1 MKKLKTA
8 AAITSIIAIVAVVA
22 ALASINPRN
31 SAQAQ
36 ADSGICGRDAA
47 VQTAIIASIADVS
60 LCTDV
65 TDAHLTAISG
75 TLDLSG
81 GTLTTLAT
89 SDLQGLS
96 GITDLDL
103 SNNDIDDLPSH
114 VFDALTALQ
123 EIDLSGNGMSMLP
136 PYPFHHNLNLQVI
149 DGSDNDIPLLH
160 EGIFSNNAALL
171 EVNFS
176 DNEIT
181 YLSGTEFKSS
191 PLLTKID
198 LANNTLPGLAVGMFN
213 GLENLA
219 ELYLA
224 GNTGAPFTVDMQ
236 PLGLGANAFTVATGG
251 GAPPFNATAT
261 VTATGGT
268 LSHSTVSFLAGRDL
282 TEVITVTHLG
292 AEPATITV
300 SGAAFTAGTYTG
312 ITASNGTTLSIPQNG
327 ATTGICSRTREIQNA
342 IITLLGSASCATVTN
357 TQLASITKPLAVA
370 GTSMSTLREGDL
382 DGLTGVRDLY
392 LYGNEITELP
402 DELFKDAGSF
412 DRVLIQD
419 NPGGPF
425 KLEVTLTEKSQG
437 TYVAQIR
444 EGSPFH
450 VEVTLKATG
459 ATLYPRVTDI
469 YGGDTESN
477 EITATADGS
486 GDTLLVE
493 IDQVKFRDW
502 GITNYSYYDGF
513 ELTIGTS
520 TDATTTSE
528 TATPVATATPVPT
541 VEPPAATPLTAS
553 SHNAPASHDGTT
565 AFTFELRLSEEPK
578 PSFSYTTMHEHA
590 FTVTAGSITRARR
603 LNPPSNSGWEITVQP
618 SGNAD
623 VTVSLPATTDCNAQ
637 GAICTSDGRTL
648 SNRLEM
654 TISGP
659 SE

>member
-22 ALASINPRN
+22 ALASINPRD

-47 VQTAIIASIADVS
+47 VQTVIIASIADVS
-60 LCTDV
+60 LCADV
-65 TDAHLTAISG
+65 TDAHLTAING

-96 GITDLDL
+96 GVTDLDL
-103 SNNDIDDLPSH
+103 SNNDIDDLPSNI
-114 VFDALTALQ
+114 FDALTALQ

-149 DGSDNDIPLLH
+149 DASDNDIPLLH
-160 EGIFSNNAALL
+160 EGIFSNNRALR
-171 EVNFS
+171 EVDFS

-198 LANNTLPGLAVGMFN
+198 LANNSLPGLAVGMFD

-425 KLEVTLTEKSQG
+425 KLEVTLTEKKSGHIRRPDTRGQSFPRRGDAEGNGSNPLSTGDGHLRRRHREQRDHGNSRQQRRRHAGRDRPSEVQG
-437 TYVAQIR
+437 LGNH
-444 EGSPFH
+444 E
-450 VEVTLKATG
+450 
-459 ATLYPRVTDI
+459 
-469 YGGDTESN
+469 
-477 EITATADGS
+477 
-486 GDTLLVE
+486 LLVLRRVRTH
-493 IDQVKFRDW
+493 DRHQRGCNDDHRNRNLRT
-502 GITNYSYYDGF
+502 GRHT
-513 ELTIGTS
+513 GTDHRAARP
-520 TDATTTSE
+520 DA
-528 TATPVATATPVPT
+528 
-541 VEPPAATPLTAS
+541 
-553 SHNAPASHDGTT
+553 
-565 AFTFELRLSEEPK
+565 
-578 PSFSYTTMHEHA
+578 
-590 FTVTAGSITRARR
+590 
-603 LNPPSNSGWEITVQP
+603 
-618 SGNAD
+618 AD
-623 VTVSLPATTDCNAQ
+623 RQ
-637 GAICTSDGRTL
+637 Q
-648 SNRLEM
+648 
-654 TISGP
+654 
-659 SE
+659 